1 MTAIAIDN
9 LTKIYKLWDGQ
20 EIVALKDVS
29 FDISENEFVALV
41 GPSGCGKSTLLR
53 LIAGLFKT
61 SKGSIR
67 IGNQVVTAPR
77 RETGMV
83 FQKPTLLPW
92 KTVLENVLFPFELMR
107 RKERPVDK
115 AMELLALAGLRDF
128 KDRYPDELSGGMQ
141 QRAAIC
147 RALTPDPGVLL
158 MDEPFGALDAL
169 TREEMSIELLRIW
182 TERPK
187 TIVFVTHSIS
197 EAVMLADRVVVL
209 SARPGRIA
217 EIVPVPISRPR
228 SFQSEGLPEFN
239 RCVQHIR
246 SLITARH

>member
-1 MTAIAIDN
+1 MTTIEIKN
-9 LTKIYKLWDGQ
+9 VCKTYKSWDGSS
-20 EIVALKDVS
+20 IIALENINLCIEK
-29 FDISENEFVALV
+29 NEFVALV

-53 LIAGLFKT
+53 LIAGLFPST
-61 SKGSIR
+61 SGAIEIDNREVK
-67 IGNQVVTAPR
+67 QPR

-107 RKERPVDK
+107 RKDRPVDK
-115 AMELLALAGLRDF
+115 ALELLALAGLQDF
-128 KDRYPDELSGGMQ
+128 RNRYPDELSGGMQ

-147 RALTPDPGVLL
+147 RALTPDPQVLL

-197 EAVMLADRVVVL
+197 EAVLLADRVVVL

-217 EIVPVPISRPR
+217 EIVPIPIPRPR
-228 SFQSEGLPEFN
+228 GFESEALPEFN

-246 SLITARH
+246 SLIMSRH

>member
-1 MTAIAIDN
+1 MTSIEIN
-9 LTKIYKLWDGQ
+9 NVSKIYTSWDGS
-20 EIVALKDVS
+20 EIAALKDVS
-29 FDISENEFVALV
+29 LSIEKNEFIALV

-53 LIAGLFKT
+53 LIAGLFGV
-61 SKGSIR
+61 SAGEILIDGLAVR
-67 IGNQVVTAPR
+67 EPR

-92 KTVLENVLFPFELMR
+92 KTVMENVLFPFKLMR
-107 RKERPVDK
+107 RSDPPREK
-115 AMELLALAGLRDF
+115 ARELLALAGLEGF
-128 KDRYPDELSGGMQ
+128 ENRYPDELSGGMQ

-147 RALTPDPGVLL
+147 RALTPDPQVLL

-182 TERPK
+182 TEQPK

-209 SARPGRIA
+209 SARPGRIE
-217 EIVPVPISRPR
+217 EIVPIPIPRPR
-228 SFQSEGLPEFN
+228 SFDSEALPEFN
-239 RCVQHIR
+239 RCVRHIR
-246 SLITARH
+246 SLITSRH